1 MLPPPNGVLSNKPYG
16 FFLLYPQLFLL
27 FAVAIVLGEG
37 VVVHLEETWHAEH
50 TLFFLMLAIV
60 V

>member
-16 FFLLYPQLFLL
+16 FFLLLFLL